1 MSVTLHYN
9 PISQPSR
16 AVLALLKIGGIEFEP
31 KVIDLLKQEQKA
43 PEYLAI
49 NEFGSVPCLTH
60 GELSLGESN
69 AIMTYLCEAFPNELQ
84 QYKGITL
91 DERSK
96 VNEYLSWYQ
105 GSWRPTVLKK
115 LRLLLGSVFRKVPVK
130 GSDLNEAEKG
140 MCTIFDFMEKRL
152 AKRPYICGDKLTI
165 ADILIFHEATN
176 VEMYKFDISSW
187 KNFKAWYERVLEN
200 KVINEIHQNFRTNA
214 LPRVWGLL
222 SAAIIQHDLKLYTH
236 IISQPCRAV
245 MSLLALGK
253 IQHE

>member
-31 KVIDLLKQEQKA
+31 KVIDLMKQEQKA

-84 QYKGITL
+84 QFKGITL

-96 VNEYLSWYQ
+96 VNEYLSWYE
-105 GSWRPTVLKK
+105 GSWWPTVIKK
-115 LRLLLGSVFRKVPVK
+115 LRLLLGSVFRKIPVK
-130 GSDLNEAEKG
+130 GSDLN
-140 MCTIFDFMEKRL
+140 
-152 AKRPYICGDKLTI
+152 
-165 ADILIFHEATN
+165 
-176 VEMYKFDISSW
+176 
-187 KNFKAWYERVLEN
+187 
-200 KVINEIHQNFRTNA
+200 
-214 LPRVWGLL
+214 
-222 SAAIIQHDLKLYTH
+222 
-236 IISQPCRAV
+236 
-245 MSLLALGK
+245 
-253 IQHE
+253 